1 MPYNKKEIKTS
12 GNGKGKTLVK
22 VSGTRPLDNKIV
34 FSFSFFN
41 GQSIHYRDFNNFYA
55 NEQDSKKSVSDFFE
69 TIKLMSNL
77 EPKELFSANIKKQY
91 HYNEFDDNLIIDRI
105 ETILINGYGM
115 TRKKVDEF
123 ERMYFEFSF
132 GNGKRAIGTK
142 IYDNIFQILF
152 IDCNH
157 LVCIESARNIKLKNG
172 FSYPSVFEKVNN
184 EITIEQFQHEEL
196 FQMLIDSAREGAYTN
211 IDDFIQDYDDLFVEL

>member
-1 MPYNKKEIKTS
+1 MPYKKEIKTS
-12 GNGKGKTLVK
+12 SIEKGKTLVK
-22 VSGTRPLDNKIV
+22 VSGRRPQDNKIV

-41 GQSIHYRDFNNFYA
+41 GQSIRFRDFNNFYA

-69 TIKLMSNL
+69 TIKLMSNI
-77 EPKELFSANIKKQY
+77 EPKELFSPNMKTQY

-105 ETILINGYGM
+105 ESILINGYGM
-115 TRKKVDEF
+115 PKRKVDEF

-132 GNGKRAIGTK
+132 GNGKRVIGTK

-157 LVCIESARNIKLKNG
+157 LVCIESSRNIKLKSG
-172 FSYPSVFEKVNN
+172 FNYPSSFEKVSN
-184 EITIEQFQHEEL
+184 EINIKQFEREEL
-196 FQMLIDSAREGAYTN
+196 IELLMDSARNGAYTS
-211 IDDFIQDYDDLFVEL
+211 IDEFIKDYDELFIGV

>member
-1 MPYNKKEIKTS
+1 MPYKKEIKTS
-12 GNGKGKTLVK
+12 SIEKGKTLVK
-22 VSGTRPLDNKIV
+22 VSGKRPLDSKIV

-41 GQSIHYRDFNNFYA
+41 GQSIRFRDFNNFYA

-69 TIKLMSNL
+69 TIKLMSNI
-77 EPKELFSANIKKQY
+77 EPKELFSPNMKTQY

-105 ETILINGYGM
+105 ESILINGYGM
-115 TRKKVDEF
+115 PKRKVDEF

-132 GNGKRAIGTK
+132 GNGKRVIGTK

-157 LVCIESARNIKLKNG
+157 LVCIGSSRNIKLKSG
-172 FSYPSVFEKVNN
+172 FNYPSSFEKVSN
-184 EITIEQFQHEEL
+184 EINIKQFEREEL
-196 FQMLIDSAREGAYTN
+196 IELLMDSARNGAYTS
-211 IDDFIQDYDDLFVEL
+211 IDEFIKDYDELFIGV